1 MPFFSLPTGGSSP
14 VLVTNGPPTG
24 SLGNPGDLAIDAAN
38 KLLYGPKDAVTGW
51 PTGIDL
57 SQGPT
62 GSTGPTAPAS
72 TIAIGSVTTGPTAS
86 VSVTGTA
93 PSQTLSFVL
102 PFATGPTGG
111 YAFAATGPTAP
122 AGANLTLAGAV
133 WLDDSTGRY
142 YVRYETNWVEIG
154 VQGERG
160 PTGSA
165 GAASTVTGPTAPA
178 STLTVGSVTTGTN
191 ASVTITGTAPSQTI
205 SFVIPAITGPAGG
218 PTGPSGP
225 SGPAGSFGESQS
237 INAQVTGYTLVL
249 SDAGKLVTFN
259 TTGSVNVVVPS
270 ASGVAFATG
279 THIDIARLN
288 TGTVAVTGATGVTVN
303 GTPGKSLRAQYS
315 AASVILYADNTW
327 LVVGDLSS

>member
-1 MPFFSLPTGGSSP
+1 MPFFQLPTGGASP

-24 SLGNPGDLAIDAAN
+24 SLGNVGDLAIDAAN

-72 TIAIGSVTTGPTAS
+72 TISIGTVTTGPTAS

-122 AGANLTLAGAV
+122 ASAGMTIAGAV
-133 WLDDSTGRY
+133 WLDDTTGRY
-142 YVRYETNWVEIG
+142 YVRYEDVFLEVG

-160 PTGSA
+160 PTGST
-165 GAASTVTGPTAPA
+165 GPVSTVPGPTGTVGPTGSVGATGP
-178 STLTVGSVTTGTN
+178 S
-191 ASVTITGTAPSQTI
+191 
-205 SFVIPAITGPAGG
+205 GG
-218 PTGPSGP
+218 PTGATGSTGP
-225 SGPAGSFGESQS
+225 QGDFSLPMTVATKTAS
-237 INAQVTGYTLVL
+237 YTAVL
-249 SDAGKLVTFN
+249 SDAGQFTLFSSSSATTF
-259 TTGSVNVVVPS
+259 TVPPS
-270 ASGVAFATG
+270 SSVAFPTG
-279 THIDIARLN
+279 TTLDVARMG
-288 TGTVAVTGATGVTVN
+288 TGAVSVTGATGVAIRTSVGN
-303 GTPGKSLRAQYS
+303 ALRAQYS
-315 AASVILYADNTW
+315 SACAILVGSDEW
-327 LVVGDLSS
+327 LLVGDLS